1 MLKGFDGFYSAEAEG
16 LDDCFG
22 SASHSFGSRP
32 LLRNSTRSP
41 LFAENS
47 TPDCFLNAQTL
58 TGSSPYSK
66 KRTDTAVAMPVL
78 LAGAEGLEVASQ
90 PLLRFPKLASG
101 LERRQVLT
109 AAPTNTRFIVRR
121 TRSYVLPRTLRVPR

>member
-1 MLKGFDGFYSAEAEG
+1 MPVLLAGAEG

-78 LAGAEGLEVASQ
+78 LAGAEGLEPSARGFGVF
-90 PLLRFPKLASG
+90 LLKNYS
-101 LERRQVLT
+101 VLLLIIWCYNCLLFT
-109 AAPTNTRFIVRR
+109 MYFSEIALKHRPGR
-121 TRSYVLPRTLRVPR
+121 YCLKKC